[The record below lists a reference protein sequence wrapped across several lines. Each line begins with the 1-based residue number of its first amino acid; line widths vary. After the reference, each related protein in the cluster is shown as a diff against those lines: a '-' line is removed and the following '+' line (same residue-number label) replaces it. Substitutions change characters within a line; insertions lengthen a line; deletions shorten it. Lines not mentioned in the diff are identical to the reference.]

1 MRNYILVAS
10 ALILLISSIACVS
23 LDQNESDTLFR
34 EQDINQSNDLTDDE
48 IYNAIMKATQILF
61 SKSKF
66 YDDPALIEEIAA
78 EFVKDLPKTLT
89 KSDLKTVFDNLSDFF
104 EPYRKKTYINVLKDL
119 QLEDIINDKEQL
131 SEVLSKPD
139 VYGITYSSHKNV
151 FDEIEKIYKDA
162 LDQVNEMKEKFE
174 NLLKQT
180 QNQHPSNDEL

>member
-1 MRNYILVAS
+1 MRNLTLTYSV
-10 ALILLISSIACVS
+10 LILLFSSIACAS
-23 LDQNESDTLFR
+23 LDQKESDTLFA
-34 EQDINQSNDLTDDE
+34 EQDFDNSNDLVDAE

-66 YDDPALIEEIAA
+66 YDDSALIEEIAA
-78 EFVKDLPKTLT
+78 EFVKEIPKTLT
-89 KSDLKTVFDNLSDFF
+89 KSDLKAALDNLSTFF
-104 EPYRKKTYINVLKDL
+104 EPYRKKTYITVLKDL

-162 LDQVNEMKEKFE
+162 LDQVNEMKEKFQD
-174 NLLKQT
+174 LLKQT
-180 QNQHPSNDEL
+180 QNQKPSNDEL